1 MTAASTP
8 GATAEVEAAATAVLN
23 GALHVTHGA
32 SETRAYGVSSVFAE
46 FTLGGGTDESPI
58 SSQGGTTIFKL
69 SLPPIMGISVG
80 GETIW
85 KSSWKN
91 AEINKIREFRSKA
104 I

>member
-1 MTAASTP
+1 M
-8 GATAEVEAAATAVLN
+8 E
-23 GALHVTHGA
+23 HQ
-32 SETRAYGVSSVFAE
+32 ETRAYGVSSVFAE

-91 AEINKIREFRSKA
+91 AEINKIREFRNKA
-104 I
+104 IEKGLAKDPRYSSILNKPIQ